1 MNQKAEKILKLQP
14 KQFNY
19 KKNSQKTQFGFLAQ
33 EVEKIYPELV
43 HQVSGNDSLKSI
55 DYFGLIPL
63 LVQVIQQQQLEIN
76 QLKKKIQN

>member
-1 MNQKAEKILKLQP
+1 M
-14 KQFNY
+14 
-19 KKNSQKTQFGFLAQ
+19 
-33 EVEKIYPELV
+33 EKIYPELV